1 MTTRE
6 ANPNT
11 DRRDEKETTS
21 LRAAV
26 RKDNQQCNSSQGT
39 SDTPGNGWD
48 DDRVDVAERA
58 RHHYRHHTENITSLA
73 SDVRTRTVQPPT
85 TMTIVQIWRP
95 CEPYAE
101 RMSHVHNVDDSEDGH
116 GDCAQYAKRMPAH
129 AQLPL
134 TYLGKEQRPDELA
147 SSWLGEPSEPPTT

>member
-73 SDVRTRTVQPPT
+73 SDVRTRTVQPP
-85 TMTIVQIWRP
+85 
-95 CEPYAE
+95 
-101 RMSHVHNVDDSEDGH
+101 NDDDDSTDMETVRAVRGEDVT
-116 GDCAQYAKRMPAH
+116 CAQR
-129 AQLPL
+129 
-134 TYLGKEQRPDELA
+134 RR
-147 SSWLGEPSEPPTT
+147 